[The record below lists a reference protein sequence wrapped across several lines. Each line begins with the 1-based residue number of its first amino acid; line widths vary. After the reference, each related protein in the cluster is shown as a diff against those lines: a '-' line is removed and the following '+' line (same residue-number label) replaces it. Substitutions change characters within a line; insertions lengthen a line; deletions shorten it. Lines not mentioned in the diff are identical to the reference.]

1 MKTKTGKMEAGRNAE
16 LACQKMS
23 LPAMA
28 ARTLA
33 QALGA
38 GRWTGELPGERKLCQ
53 ILQVSRITLR
63 PALQQLEREGWLRT
77 TPGQRRL
84 IVRKKRPGNST
95 STKGLIVLI
104 SPLPLQEIEP
114 FVLLGLDHLRELL
127 ARRHLRLETE
137 TRVECYVRSPER
149 ALERLCREIQP
160 DVWLLWRS
168 TKTMQAWFHDRQHK
182 HVVLGSA
189 FDRAANPAVDLDHL
203 ATARH
208 AAATFGRLGH
218 RRLAV
223 IVPDSKLAGDQ
234 GSVEGFCAGAA
245 EYEGGPLR
253 TDTITHDGTPAGV
266 IQSVDRLLKLVPRPT
281 AIFSAGG
288 RQTIAIM
295 TRLLELG
302 IRVPREISVVSRDDD
317 HALDF
322 VSPSP
327 ARYFRPPIKF
337 ARGVFRQ
344 IERQLTLPSQENR
357 TILIL
362 PDFQP
367 KATVA
372 RPDFPPGAQ
381 G

>member
-1 MKTKTGKMEAGRNAE
+1 MTPKPRKTAETLPE

-23 LPAMA
+23 LPALA
-28 ARTLA
+28 ARALA
-33 QALGA
+33 QALEA

-53 ILQVSRITLR
+53 VLQVSRITLR

-77 TPGQRRL
+77 TPGQRRV
-84 IVRKKRPGNST
+84 IVRRKTAGSPAAARR
-95 STKGLIVLI
+95 GLIVLI
-104 SPLPLQEIEP
+104 TPLPLQEIEP

-137 TRVECYVRSPER
+137 TRVECYAQSPER

-168 TKTMQAWFHDRQHK
+168 TKSMQAWFHARRHK

-189 FDRAANPAVDLDHL
+189 FDPTTNPAVDLDHR

-208 AAATFGRLGH
+208 VSATFGRLGH

-223 IVPDSKLAGDQ
+223 IVPDSNLAGDQ
-234 GSVEGFCAGAA
+234 SSVEGFCAGAA

-253 TDTITHDGTPAGV
+253 TDTIRHDGTPAGV
-266 IQSVDRLLKLVPRPT
+266 IHSVDRLLKLVPRPT

-288 RQTIAIM
+288 RQTIGIM
-295 TRLLELG
+295 TRLLQLG
-302 IRVPREISVVSRDDD
+302 VRVPREISVVSRDDD

-344 IERQLTLPSQENR
+344 IERQLTLPTQENR

-362 PDFQP
+362 PDFLP
-367 KATVA
+367 KATLA
-372 RPDFPPGAQ
+372 RPGAAPP
-381 G
+381 